1 MAAYG
6 GHLATVQLLCEKSA
20 NVNDKNA
27 NDVTVLH
34 YAALSKKPEIV
45 RYLLGKGANR
55 DAKDNEGKTP
65 ADWARSA
72 GSPEVEALLTETEK
86 R

>member
-1 MAAYG
+1 MSG
-6 GHLATVQLLCEKSA
+6 SQ
-20 NVNDKNA
+20 KNEFI
-27 NDVTVLH
+27 NRL
-34 YAALSKKPEIV
+34 LSKKPEIV

-72 GSPEVEALLTETEK
+72 GSPEVEALLTETGK

>member
-1 MAAYG
+1 M
-6 GHLATVQLLCEKSA
+6 
-20 NVNDKNA
+20 
-27 NDVTVLH
+27 LH
-34 YAALSKKPEIV
+34 YATQSKKPEIV